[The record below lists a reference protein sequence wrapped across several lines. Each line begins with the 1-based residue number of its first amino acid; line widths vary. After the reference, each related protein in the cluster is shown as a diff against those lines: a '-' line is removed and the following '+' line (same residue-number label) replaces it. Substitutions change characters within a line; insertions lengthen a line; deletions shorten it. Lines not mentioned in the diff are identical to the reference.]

1 MSDKLNR
8 EKRVK
13 EEAEIVQPL
22 EWICSKN
29 KLNKAID
36 QTLKLIIFKENEH
49 NNWPKDSKRRMLC
62 LGSSEAI
69 EINNR

>member
-22 EWICSKN
+22 EWICYKN

-36 QTLKLIIFKENEH
+36 QTLKLIIFK
-49 NNWPKDSKRRMLC
+49 
-62 LGSSEAI
+62 
-69 EINNR
+69 